1 MSFLTGWLTN
11 IIVLILLATI
21 LEMLI
26 PESGMKRYV
35 KLAVSILL
43 LLLILQPVLSIFS
56 VDIERMIANIETE
69 TAVSD
74 QATMNLI
81 NLQKTEIEN
90 GQRAYISEQIA
101 VRLREDANEALDR
114 YDLIVTDVQ
123 VEWADQSELA
133 IESVDVYVKERKDT
147 SDPSPRII
155 VEEIDI
161 RTSQPLSIAH
171 REEEAIRKLL
181 SERWQMPEET
191 ILLTWEGGRIYDER

>member
-69 TAVSD
+69 TDVSD

-147 SDPSPRII
+147 SNPSPRII

-191 ILLTWEGGRIYDER
+191 ILLTWEGGSHLR

>member
-43 LLLILQPVLSIFS
+43 LFLILQPVLSIFS

-69 TAVSD
+69 TDVSD

-191 ILLTWEGGRIYDER
+191 ILLTWEGGSHLR

>member
-43 LLLILQPVLSIFS
+43 LFLILQPVLSIFS

-147 SDPSPRII
+147 SNPSPRII

-191 ILLTWEGGRIYDER
+191 ILLTWEGGSHLR

>member
-191 ILLTWEGGRIYDER
+191 ILLTWEGGSHLR

>member
-43 LLLILQPVLSIFS
+43 LFLILQPVLSIFS

-191 ILLTWEGGRIYDER
+191 ILLTWEGGSHLR

>member
-43 LLLILQPVLSIFS
+43 LFLILQPVLSIFS

-69 TAVSD
+69 TDVSD

-147 SDPSPRII
+147 SNPSPRII

-191 ILLTWEGGRIYDER
+191 ILLTWEGGSHLR

>member
-69 TAVSD
+69 TDVSD